1 MRITILKLRK
11 LYVCRHTYPEQMYI
25 YTQIFQIFQNLKK
38 VDFKNFLNFSILYT
52 YFYKWVED

>member
-1 MRITILKLRK
+1 MRIAILKLRK

-52 YFYKWVED
+52 YFYK